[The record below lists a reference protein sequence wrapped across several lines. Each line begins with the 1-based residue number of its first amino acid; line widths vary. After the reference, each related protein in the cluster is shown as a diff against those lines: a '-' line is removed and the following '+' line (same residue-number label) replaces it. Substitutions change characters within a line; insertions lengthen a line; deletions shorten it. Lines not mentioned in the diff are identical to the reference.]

1 MNVDE
6 LMKDIEALPEVQNY
20 EQYKKERSM
29 SEANE
34 GKTEKNKRMSFKEWY
49 RTFDED
55 ITFVVGYRNLF
66 NIAVMFVSAWYMFMA
81 PGFVDS
87 SVIYI
92 GALIML
98 IMGMKWFL
106 IQVRWNLDE
115 LYIVTTIAGQD
126 EMKINSQASK

>member
-29 SEANE
+29 SEAIERKSYNE
-34 GKTEKNKRMSFKEWY
+34 KPKRMSFKEWY

-66 NIAVMFVSAWYMFMA
+66 NIAVMFVSAWYMIAA
-81 PGFVDS
+81 PSFVES

-92 GALIML
+92 GALL
-98 IMGMKWFL
+98 LLVMGMKWFL

-115 LYIVTTIAGQD
+115 LYIVTTIAGQG
-126 EMKINSQASK
+126 EPGEK